1 MAGTE
6 STKAVFLAVL
16 ANSFLSVTKLAAFL
30 FSGSGAMLSEAI
42 HSAADTGNQL
52 LLFIGIR
59 RSERPANATFHYGFG
74 AERFFFALMSA
85 AGIFVLGC
93 GVTMYHGIHM
103 LMHPSTPETGWLDF
117 VVLGLSLVVEGAVLY
132 KALGVVHAERGDTP
146 VVTYLRNSSDPT
158 LAAIILEDG
167 VACLGVVVALVGIG
181 LAKMTGNPMPDAIA
195 TLIISFLM
203 GFIAIWLGY
212 KNRSLIL
219 GQAMPAETQDKVVGF
234 LEAQE
239 SVESVSKAKSLVVG
253 ADNFKFSAEVDW
265 DGALLGERLV
275 PWAKETLGEQYE
287 GDLTPFC
294 REFGARMTQMVA
306 EEVNR
311 IEKAL
316 REQHPELTH
325 LDLESD

>member
-1 MAGTE
+1 MAGSE
-6 STKAVFLAVL
+6 STKAVLIAVL
-16 ANSFLSVTKLAAFL
+16 ANLFLSITKLGAFL

-59 RSERPANATFHYGFG
+59 RSERPANDTFHYGFG

-93 GVTMYHGIHM
+93 GVTMYHGVHM
-103 LMHPSTPETGWLDF
+103 LLHPTPSNTSWLDF
-117 VVLGLSLVVEGAVLY
+117 AVLGLSLVVEGAVLI
-132 KALGVVHAERGDTP
+132 KALKVANAQRGDVP
-146 VVTYLRNSSDPT
+146 LVTYLNTSTDPT
-158 LAAIILEDG
+158 LAAIVLEDG
-167 VACLGVVVALVGIG
+167 VACLGVLVALGGIG
-181 LAKMTGNPMPDAIA
+181 LAQWTGSPMPDAIA
-195 TLIISFLM
+195 TLIISCLM

-219 GQAMPAETQDKVVGF
+219 GQSLPAETQQRVIAF
-234 LEAQE
+234 LDAQE
-239 SVESVSKAKSLVVG
+239 SVEGVSRAKSIVVG

-265 DGALLGERLV
+265 DGAVLGERLL
-275 PWAKETLGEQYE
+275 PWAQEALGDQYQ

-306 EEVNR
+306 DEVNR

-316 REQHPELTH
+316 REEHPELTH